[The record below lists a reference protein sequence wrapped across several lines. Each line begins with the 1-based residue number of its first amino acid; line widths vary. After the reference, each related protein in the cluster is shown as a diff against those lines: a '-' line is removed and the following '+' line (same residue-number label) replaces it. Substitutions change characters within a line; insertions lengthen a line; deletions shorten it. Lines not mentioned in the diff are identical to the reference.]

1 MIKQKE
7 NQKELIIPENE
18 KVTFSQIFSV
28 LKSFAV

>member
-18 KVTFSQIFSV
+18 KVTFSQIFGV